1 MNNRPHGRGLPNLV
15 VMLDRTTGSS
25 GSSQSTTSTPSTM
38 VRRSFS
44 DSPGPSLLSGP
55 TTPTPSDRG
64 ASITGALTL
73 AGKRKRNGIEQKRDS
88 NADVYYQSQKN
99 IMEMRL
105 AVEKEMT
112 RREEV
117 RLYLEKVEADWVKE
131 REQREKERE

>member
-1 MNNRPHGRGLPNLV
+1 M
-15 VMLDRTTGSS
+15 
-25 GSSQSTTSTPSTM
+25 
-38 VRRSFS
+38 
-44 DSPGPSLLSGP
+44 
-55 TTPTPSDRG
+55 
-64 ASITGALTL
+64 